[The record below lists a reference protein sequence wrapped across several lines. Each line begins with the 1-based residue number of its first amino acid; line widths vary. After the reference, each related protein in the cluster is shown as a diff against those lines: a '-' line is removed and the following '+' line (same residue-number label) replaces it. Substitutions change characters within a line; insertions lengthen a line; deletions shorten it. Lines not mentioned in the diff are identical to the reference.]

1 MKKIIILIVFLLLLN
16 GCTQKENTQMPTEYF
31 ATYHSIEI
39 KPGTFFNN
47 LIATIGE
54 YNSFRIEESSYYEGE
69 STIYEYDTFEVE
81 TYYDDNI
88 EKIYSITFT
97 SDEQLTNE
105 GIKIG
110 DTKERMLSVYKDNY
124 TNNLENI
131 FIYNLSNTN
140 ISFTLENDIIIGIVY
155 YMS

>member
-1 MKKIIILIVFLLLLN
+1 MKKIILLIVLLLFLG
-16 GCTQKENTQMPTEYF
+16 GCSKKEQTKIPTEYY
-31 ATYHSIEI
+31 ATYNAIEI

-47 LIATIGE
+47 LLSTIGE
-54 YNSFRIEESSYYEGE
+54 YNNYRIEDSSFNDEKAN
-69 STIYEYDTFEVE
+69 IYEYDTFEIE
-81 TYYDDNI
+81 TYYDNEI

-110 DTKERMLSVYKDNY
+110 DTKEKMLSTYKNNY
-124 TNNLENI
+124 TNNVENI

-140 ISFTLENDIIIGIVY
+140 ISFTIENGIIIGIVY
-155 YMS
+155 YLS

>member
-1 MKKIIILIVFLLLLN
+1 MKKIMFLIVLLLFLG
-16 GCTQKENTQMPTEYF
+16 GCSKEEQTKMPTEYY
-31 ATYHSIEI
+31 ATYNSIEI

-47 LIATIGE
+47 LLSTIGE
-54 YNSFRIEESSYYEGE
+54 YNNYRIEDSSFNNEKA
-69 STIYEYDTFEVE
+69 TIYEYDTFEVE
-81 TYYDDNI
+81 TYYDNNI

-110 DTKERMLSVYKDNY
+110 DTEEKMLSTYKDNY
-124 TNNLENI
+124 TNPTENT

-140 ISFTLENDIIIGIVY
+140 ISFIIENGIIIEIVY
-155 YMS
+155 YLS